1 MSPVY
6 KFSNVGGFLTKN
18 LYTSA
23 LAGNAVVQLD
33 KGSMDPIGAVTVPS
47 GGLAAVEFTNIPS
60 TYQHLQVR
68 AFVQAEVGGSTFT
81 VLSMLIN
88 SNNLT
93 KNHYLYGNGASAL
106 GGVGAVNTVMNIP
119 QSGYTNIFAGGIID
133 ILDYT
138 NTNKNKTIR
147 TLSGVDANGAGE
159 IVLYSNLYST
169 NTNAITSLLFRVDS
183 GTTDIGVNSSF
194 ALYGIKA

>member
-1 MSPVY
+1 MTIKSI
-6 KFSNVGGFLTKN
+6 KTGFTGI
-18 LYTSA
+18 SA
-23 LAGNAVVQLD
+23 LAGNDQWFGDFEAIA
-33 KGSMDPIGAVTVPS
+33 SSRVPS
-47 GGLAAVEFTNIPS
+47 GGVATVEFASIPS

-68 AFVQAEVGGSTFT
+68 AFVQAEVSGSTFT
-81 VLSMLIN
+81 VLQMKIN
-88 SNNLT
+88 GNDLT

-106 GGVGAVNTVMNIP
+106 GGVGGTNTVMNIP

-133 ILDYT
+133 ILDYA

-183 GTTDIGVNSSF
+183 GTTDIGVNSHF
-194 ALYGIKA
+194 ALYGIRG